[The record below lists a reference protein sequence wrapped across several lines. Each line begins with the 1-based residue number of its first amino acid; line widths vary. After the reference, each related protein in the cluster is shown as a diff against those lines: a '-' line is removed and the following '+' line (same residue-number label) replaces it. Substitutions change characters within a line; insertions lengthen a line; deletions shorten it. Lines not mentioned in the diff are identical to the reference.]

1 MFEKLTKIR
10 EGEKK
15 RRREEKESFR
25 FGRGQSFTSFLKLG
39 T

>member
-15 RRREEKESFR
+15 GEGEEKSFR